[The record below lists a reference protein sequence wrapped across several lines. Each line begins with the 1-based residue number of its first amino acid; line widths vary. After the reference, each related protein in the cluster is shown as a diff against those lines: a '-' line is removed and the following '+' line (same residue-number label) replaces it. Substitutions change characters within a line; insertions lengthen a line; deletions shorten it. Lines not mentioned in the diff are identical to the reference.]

1 MEPVH
6 HPVHLLM
13 VPLLETRAGNQAG
26 GDGVFERLYHAALQQ
41 VVFLRESIGMQASKR
56 KDKEYIYNDPCQ
68 REIFFEHIFF

>member
-13 VPLLETRAGNQAG
+13 VPSLETRAGNQAG

-56 KDKEYIYNDPCQ
+56 KDKEYIY
-68 REIFFEHIFF
+68 I